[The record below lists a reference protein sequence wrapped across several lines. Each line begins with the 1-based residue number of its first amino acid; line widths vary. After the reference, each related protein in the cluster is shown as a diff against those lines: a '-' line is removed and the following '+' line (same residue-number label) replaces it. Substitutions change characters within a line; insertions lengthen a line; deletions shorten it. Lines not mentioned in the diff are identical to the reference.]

1 MKLLLDEMYSATVA
15 EQLRAR
21 RHDVVSIHDAEFR
34 SLEGAPDEEVF
45 AAAIAEERAIVT
57 ENVPDFRRL
66 EADALASDAPTPRL
80 IFTTNRQF
88 PRVIPP
94 PSDDSFSRSMLCSP
108 NARPVAQRTSSSR
121 CLPPDP
127 EAGCH

>member
-1 MKLLLDEMYSATVA
+1 MCEVRVRAGEGGLLAGW
-15 EQLRAR
+15 QLAM
-21 RHDVVSIHDAEFR
+21 
-34 SLEGAPDEEVF
+34 LEAAASGRGPGAPDEEVF

-66 EADALASDAPTPRL
+66 EADALASDAPTPGL